1 MVQWQPNGIDPGCFT
16 AEGIGSVK
24 SSASYRLGGWRFLPA
39 LAADT
44 EEHDI
49 GPFKTKTLAF
59 SEAKH
64 LTAERCQS
72 AN

>member
-1 MVQWQPNGIDPGCFT
+1 M
-16 AEGIGSVK
+16 K